1 MATITLAAGKGQKM
15 ASGILV
21 KRLLLL
27 LLAAANVLASESNV
41 VDAFVAAETW
51 TDDWTAALQRPTTT
65 TEDSQ
70 QLADVTL
77 LDGGS
82 GAQSEQPLDERFNK
96 VDEGRHLMEQ
106 FYQRYNTTAQVD
118 LVFVLDRSGS
128 VPEKGW
134 RSVIDFVKVCTDHRL
149 SYHLHTFIDF
159 N

>member
-1 MATITLAAGKGQKM
+1 VATITLAAGKGQEM
-15 ASGILV
+15 TYEMLV
-21 KRLLLL
+21 KRLL

-41 VDAFVAAETW
+41 VDALLAVETW
-51 TDDWTAALQRPTTT
+51 TDDWTALQRPTTT

-70 QLADVTL
+70 QIADVTL

-82 GAQSEQPLDERFNK
+82 GAQSEQPLDERFNE

-118 LVFVLDRSGS
+118 LMFVLDRSGS

-134 RSVIDFVKVCTDHRL
+134 RSVIDFVKVCTDHSL